1 MNIYGAVGRQSC
13 FANVRTVF
21 LIGFY
26 RESSEW
32 TLLVVG
38 CGNKAPL
45 PLVDHG
51 RGAKGE
57 VWRLEAGKRQSV
69 GSATICGE
77 GIMSCGI
84 DSPVPKCR
92 KKASPHSFL
101 R

>member
-57 VWRLEAGKRQSV
+57 VWSV
-69 GSATICGE
+69 GGWEASERGE
-77 GIMSCGI
+77 
-84 DSPVPKCR
+84 R
-92 KKASPHSFL
+92 YNL
-101 R
+101 RGGDDVMRH